1 MNVFTKNAR
10 VNSLLKPIFKD
21 AVFSNV
27 SNSFGF
33 TNVQNNYIRNQFEGQ
48 IDTGKMMQALIRKA
62 QEQGVI
68 ILNNSTVETY
78 TEQSN
83 KVDIKTNHFEFSSS
97 KLILTTNGFAQQLI
111 NEDVQPARAQVLITK
126 PLKNLHIKGTF
137 HLDCGYYYFRN
148 IDNRILLGGG
158 RNLDFKQKTPQSFL
172 KRNRFK
178 TL

>member
-1 MNVFTKNAR
+1 
-10 VNSLLKPIFKD
+10 
-21 AVFSNV
+21 
-27 SNSFGF
+27 
-33 TNVQNNYIRNQFEGQ
+33 
-48 IDTGKMMQALIRKA
+48 MQALIRKA

-126 PLKNLHIKGTF
+126 PLKNLT
-137 HLDCGYYYFRN
+137 Y
-148 IDNRILLGGG
+148 
-158 RNLDFKQKTPQSFL
+158 
-172 KRNRFK
+172 
-178 TL
+178 